1 MKQMLTYFISTL
13 MTLAG
18 VALLGLIARVYW
30 LAFGLGWGLL

>member
-1 MKQMLTYFISTL
+1 MKQVITYFFSTL

-18 VALLGLIARVYW
+18 VALFGLIARVYW

>member
-1 MKQMLTYFISTL
+1 MKQAIRYFFSTMLT
-13 MTLAG
+13 LAF

>member
-1 MKQMLTYFISTL
+1 MKHILTYFISTL

-18 VALLGLIARVYW
+18 VALFGLIARVYW